1 MINQKKSERYFCDS
15 SYKPQTD
22 PVYMSEQ
29 MLIYFQ
35 DKLIN
40 WQKSLSQVGQES
52 NESLIDVSVREA
64 DPVDNGINKEINYP
78 QVACI
83 EHKKMLLDQIEMAL
97 ESIKN
102 GTYGFCEHTGEPIG
116 VARLESY
123 PIARLCVEAQTQYEK
138 ESGLLPR
145 PFFRYQ

>member
-1 MINQKKSERYFCDS
+1 MAQLEKLETYTPDLL
-15 SYKPQTD
+15 YTPQND

-29 MLIYFQ
+29 MLFYFQ
-35 DKLIN
+35 DKLIR
-40 WQKSLSQVGQES
+40 WQKSLLQLNHE
-52 NESLIDVSVREA
+52 NPESLVDTSTREA

-102 GTYGFCEHTGEPIG
+102 GTYGFCEHTGDPIG
-116 VARLESY
+116 IARLESY
-123 PIARLCVEAQTQYEK
+123 PIARLCIEAQAQCEK
-138 ESGLLPR
+138 AASLLSR